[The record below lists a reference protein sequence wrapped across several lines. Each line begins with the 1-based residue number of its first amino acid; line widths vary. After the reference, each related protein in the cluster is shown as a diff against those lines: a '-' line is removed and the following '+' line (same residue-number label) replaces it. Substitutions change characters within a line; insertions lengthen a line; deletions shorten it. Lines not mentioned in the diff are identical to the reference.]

1 MKKAL
6 LLCAGEGTRL
16 RPLTFSKPKHLLP
29 VAGKPLLG
37 WALEA
42 IAQAGLTDVGIVVG
56 HRWEAVQS
64 YVGNGTTWGLNVSY
78 IKQEQPLGLAHAV
91 KQGHSFVADEPF
103 LVYLGDNL
111 LEYSLSNFVAA
122 FQAQQNDAAL
132 LLKAVQDPRRYG
144 VAVLDER
151 KHVKQLMEK
160 PSHPPS
166 PWAIVGVYAFTPAI
180 FEAIDCI
187 QPSARGELEITDAIQ
202 TLIEQGKAVQALVMD
217 GYWLDAG
224 EPMALLEANRIYLER
239 VKPKM
244 AEQQLERCHITGAV
258 AIESGTHIFDCELQ
272 GPCVIGH
279 NCRIEQSYIG
289 PYVAIGDGCNIR
301 ACRIKNGIIQS
312 QSRLEYVALEESV
325 IGEHVHVTGHADFGK
340 PLHMILGDMA
350 QIRML

>member
-42 IAQAGLTDVGIVVG
+42 ISQAGLTDVGLVVG
-56 HRWEAVQS
+56 HRWEAVQG
-64 YVGNGTTWGLNVSY
+64 YVGNGTPWGLNVSY
-78 IKQEQPLGLAHAV
+78 IRQEQPLGLAHAV
-91 KQGHSFVADEPF
+91 KQAQRFVSDEPF

-111 LEYSLSNFVAA
+111 LEYSLSNFVTA

-132 LLKAVQDPRRYG
+132 LLKAVEDPRRYG

-151 KHVKQLMEK
+151 QHVKQLIEK
-160 PSHPPS
+160 PAHPPS
-166 PWAIVGVYAFTPAI
+166 PWAIVGVYAFTPTI
-180 FEAIDCI
+180 FEAIECI

-202 TLIEQGKAVQALVMD
+202 KLIEQGRAVQAHIMD

-239 VKPKM
+239 VEPEISEK
-244 AEQQLERCHITGAV
+244 QLERCQIVGAA
-258 AIESGTHIFDCELQ
+258 AIGAGSQMIDCELQ
-272 GPCVIGH
+272 GPCVIGR
-279 NCRIEQSYIG
+279 NCRIEQSCIG
-289 PYVAIGDGCNIR
+289 PYVAIGDGCHIR
-301 ACRIKNGIIQS
+301 SCRMENCIIQA
-312 QSRLEYVALEESV
+312 QSRLEYVALEQSV
-325 IGEHVHVTGHADFGK
+325 IGEHVHVMGQAALSK